1 MSTEKKK
8 IVIIIGARPQFIK
21 HAAIELA
28 MRNQFDLQT
37 IHTGQHYDANMSAV
51 FFGQL
56 GISEPSVMLHIGG
69 GNHGNQTGKML
80 VAIEE
85 VLEKEKPDM
94 VVVYGD
100 TNSTLAGAL
109 AAAKLHIPV
118 AHIEAGLRS
127 YNKQM
132 PEEINRVLTDN
143 VSDLLFCPTQEAMDN
158 LKKENICNNV
168 CIVGDVMLDMIML
181 AQKKQLLTQKED
193 FNNYYFATIH
203 RPYNTDD
210 DERLVKIIETLQS
223 LDKKVKFSVHPRTMH
238 KLESLGVELAKF
250 TNILILPPVG
260 YFESLQLQ
268 YNANA
273 VITDS
278 GGVQKE
284 AYILQKKCITLR
296 SETEWV
302 ETLEGGWNHLVFE
315 NLNDIQKYLF
325 TTPTQ
330 HNATIYGDGN
340 AAMQITTI
348 LKNYLQA

>member
-1 MSTEKKK
+1 MSKKK
-8 IVIIIGARPQFIK
+8 IIIVIGARPQFIK
-21 HAAIELA
+21 HAAVELA
-28 MRNQFDLQT
+28 LHNDFNLQT
-37 IHTGQHYDANMSAV
+37 IHTGQHYDANMSAH

-56 GISEPSVMLHIGG
+56 GISEPSHMLNIGG

-80 VAIEE
+80 IAIEAI
-85 VLEKEKPDM
+85 LENEKPDL

-127 YNKQM
+127 FNKLM

-143 VSDLLFCPTQEAMDN
+143 VSDLLFCPTIEAVDN
-158 LKKENICNNV
+158 LNKENINDN
-168 CIVGDVMLDMIML
+168 IHTVGDVMLDMIILAKEKQML
-181 AQKKQLLTQKED
+181 QKTND
-193 FNNYYFATIH
+193 FDNYYFATIH
-203 RPYNTDD
+203 RPYNTDND
-210 DERLVKIIETLQS
+210 DRLVSIITTLQS
-223 LDKKVKFSVHPRTMH
+223 LDKLVKFSVHPRTMH
-238 KLESLGVELAKF
+238 RLNKL
-250 TNILILPPVG
+250 NINIKSFKNIEFLQPVG

-268 YNANA
+268 YNASA

-302 ETLEGGWNHLVFE
+302 ETLLGGWNHLVFE
-315 NLNDIQKYLF
+315 NLNQIQELLYVV
-325 TTPTQ
+325 PAQ
-330 HNATIYGDGN
+330 HNENMYGNGR
-340 AAMQITTI
+340 AAVEIKQII
-348 LKNYLQA
+348 EQYLQKK